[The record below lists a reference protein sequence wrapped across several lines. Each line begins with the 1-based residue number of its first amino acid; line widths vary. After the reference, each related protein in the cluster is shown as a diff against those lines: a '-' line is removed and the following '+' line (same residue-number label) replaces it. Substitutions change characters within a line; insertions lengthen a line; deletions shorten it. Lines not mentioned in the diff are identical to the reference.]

1 MERNKSSKTDTESL
15 LNPAGKSHVSTETS
29 DHKIYHADI
38 DAVKAHGNARDA
50 MDINGGDEVDDFVVE
65 PPPTRHELLKALSRI
80 REYVDGSNARKID
93 GLLGSFTRQLHL
105 EETHRMKDSTINDF
119 FRSI

>member
-1 MERNKSSKTDTESL
+1 M
-15 LNPAGKSHVSTETS
+15 
-29 DHKIYHADI
+29 
-38 DAVKAHGNARDA
+38 ARDA

-65 PPPTRHELLKALSRI
+65 PPPTRHELLKAVLRI
-80 REYVDGSNARKID
+80 REYVDGSNDSLAWKID
-93 GLLGSFTRQLHL
+93 GLLGSFTRQLRL